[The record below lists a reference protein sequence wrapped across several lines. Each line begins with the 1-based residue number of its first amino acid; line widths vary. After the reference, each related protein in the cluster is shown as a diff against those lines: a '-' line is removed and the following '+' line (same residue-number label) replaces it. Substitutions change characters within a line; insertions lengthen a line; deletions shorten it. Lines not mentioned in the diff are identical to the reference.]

1 MADSYEA
8 QQLKNL
14 DFMLRAKSIAVVG
27 ISGPDRFG
35 GQVYDNLQVM
45 GYRGRIYGVNPRYE
59 TLYGQKIYASLS
71 ELPERPDCA
80 ILAVPNSRLLP
91 VLEESASLSVP
102 SAIIYASAFGDVDGV
117 PLQTALIDVARK
129 AGMAV
134 CGPNC
139 MGTIS
144 YAEKLAMSGYP
155 VLPDTPSGGITF
167 ISHSGSVWDAMQQ
180 NNRSIHFNY
189 MISAGNEMVTTM
201 AEYMLYALSD
211 PSTRVI
217 GLFMETVRKPEAF
230 SRALAQAAEKDIPIV
245 VLKVGR
251 SNRGAQL
258 AQAHSG
264 ALAGESATY
273 DALFEHY
280 GVQQVRSLD
289 EMMDTLE
296 LFASGMRPEKSSLA
310 AILDS
315 GGERS
320 MMVDLAEEIG
330 VDWAEL
336 QPNTLAT
343 LAELLEPGVEAENP
357 LDAYGTGNYFEEIYV
372 GGMKALSQDSNTGLT
387 VLCVD
392 LYRANTE
399 PPTYPS
405 ITIPIKDDLDGPFA
419 VVANASGTAA
429 DFKTAEFREAGIPV
443 LMGTETGLRA
453 IRHLFGYTAFQRARR
468 HLLESGSA
476 EHQQTWPGA
485 DRIAA
490 LRRRLTLAD
499 APLDEVES
507 KQILAAYGIR
517 VSREQPAE
525 SLDEAV
531 QAAQAIGYPVAV
543 KTAAGTT
550 HKSEVNGYHLNIA
563 SRDEMESAYR
573 DLETRL
579 GHRVVVQEMV
589 PPGLELLL
597 GITTDPQFGPLLMV
611 GIGGVMVELIRD
623 IKMVWLPAYPETIKA
638 SWLSLK
644 SAQVFEGLRGKSK
657 PDLDAV
663 VETATRLAQ
672 FAADA
677 GDLITELDIN
687 PLIAGPDG
695 AIVVDALIIPKS
707 ARSTS

>member
-1 MADSYEA
+1 MADTYES

-14 DFMLRAKSIAVVG
+14 GFMLKAKSVAVVG
-27 ISGPDRFG
+27 ISGLDRFG
-35 GQVYDNLQVM
+35 GEVYRNLKDL
-45 GYRGRIYGVNPRYE
+45 GYQGRIYGVNPRYE

-91 VLEESASLSVP
+91 VLKEAASLSVP
-102 SAIIYASAFGDVDGV
+102 STVIYASAFGDVEGV
-117 PLQTALIDVARK
+117 PLQTALVEVAQR

-134 CGPNC
+134 CGTNC
-139 MGTIS
+139 MGTVS
-144 YAEKLAMSGYP
+144 YAENLAMSGYP
-155 VLPDTPSGGITF
+155 VPPGKPGGITF

-180 NNRSIHFNY
+180 NIRSIHFNY

-211 PSTRVI
+211 PSTKVI
-217 GLFMETVRKPEAF
+217 GLFMETVRKPNAF
-230 SRALAQAAEKDIPIV
+230 CRALEQAAAKDIPVV

-251 SNRGAQL
+251 SNRGAQM

-264 ALAGESATY
+264 ALAGEYATY
-273 DALFEHY
+273 EALFEHY

-289 EMMDTLE
+289 EMMDALE
-296 LFASGMRPEKSSLA
+296 LFASGMRPHNSKLA

-320 MMVDLAEEIG
+320 MMVDLAEEVG
-330 VDWAEL
+330 VEWAEL
-336 QPNTLAT
+336 EPETLET

-372 GGMKALSQDSNTGLT
+372 GGMKALDQDPKTGLS

-405 ITIPIKDDLDGPFA
+405 ITIPIKDELGAPFA

-429 DFKTAEFREAGIPV
+429 DFKVAEFREAGIPV

-453 IRHLFGYTAFQRARR
+453 IRHLFAYAEFQRIRQAATDDSSTAPEFAR
-468 HLLESGSA
+468 
-476 EHQQTWPGA
+476 PDA
-485 DRIAA
+485 DQLAA
-490 LRRRLTLAD
+490 LRSRLALAET
-499 APLDEVES
+499 ALDEVES
-507 KQILAAYGIR
+507 KQILAAYGLR
-517 VSREQPAE
+517 VSREQIAE
-525 SLDEAV
+525 TCDEAAA
-531 QAAQAIGYPVAV
+531 AAQLIGYQVAV

-563 SRDEMESAYR
+563 SQTELESAYR
-573 DLETRL
+573 DLESRL
-579 GHRVVVQEMV
+579 GQRVVVQEMV
-589 PPGLELLL
+589 PPGVELLL
-597 GITTDPQFGPLLMV
+597 GITSDPQFGPVLMV
-611 GIGGVMVELIRD
+611 GIGGVLVELIRD
-623 IKMVWLPAYPETIKA
+623 AKLIWLPARPNTIQA

-644 SAQVFEGLRGKSK
+644 SAQVFEGLRGKPK

-663 VETATRLAQ
+663 VDAAARLAQ

-677 GDLITELDIN
+677 GDLIAELDIN

-707 ARSTS
+707 ARSES